1 MISLKCLVLI
11 VGICVSCFNCRD
23 IKYETDPTEASHM
36 ELIMANIMPSVSE
49 DHIKV
54 LKIANGTIYGK
65 GKAKPRKITEKLHH
79 MNTTD
84 YNEDEYTSTTTIHPE
99 NTSHSH
105 IYERTGKTTESH
117 HKTNPTKSTNFS
129 RTKRSLTEDELGSFA
144 EMGKVFT
151 DSFKR
156 FEDDAVKARTDFMK
170 FMTTLDKLSEERDK
184 ANNHL

>member
-1 MISLKCLVLI
+1 
-11 VGICVSCFNCRD
+11 
-23 IKYETDPTEASHM
+23 M
-36 ELIMANIMPSVSE
+36 ELIMENIMPSVSE

-54 LKIANGTIYGK
+54 LKITNGTIYGK

-84 YNEDEYTSTTTIHPE
+84 YNENEYTSTSTIHPE

-105 IYERTGKTTESH
+105 IYERTGKTSESH
-117 HKTNPTKSTNFS
+117 HKEKPTKSIPVSNFE
-129 RTKRSLTEDELGSFA
+129 RTKRSLSQSELGSFA

-156 FEDDAVKARTDFMK
+156 FEDDAAKARTDLMT
-170 FMTTLDKLSEERDK
+170 FMTSLDKLSEERDK
-184 ANNHL
+184 ANNH

>member
-1 MISLKCLVLI
+1 M
-11 VGICVSCFNCRD
+11 FYYRD
-23 IKYETDPTEASHM
+23 IKYETSTETSHM

-84 YNEDEYTSTTTIHPE
+84 YNENEYTSTTTIHPE

-105 IYERTGKTTESH
+105 IYERTGKTTQSH
-117 HKTNPTKSTNFS
+117 HKTKPTKSISLINFS
-129 RTKRSLTEDELGSFA
+129 RTKRSLSQNELESFA

-151 DSFKR
+151 ESFKR
-156 FEDDAVKARTDFMK
+156 FEDDAIKARTDFMK

-184 ANNHL
+184 ANNH

>member
-1 MISLKCLVLI
+1 
-11 VGICVSCFNCRD
+11 
-23 IKYETDPTEASHM
+23 M

-54 LKIANGTIYGK
+54 LKIANGTTYGK
-65 GKAKPRKITEKLHH
+65 GKAKPRKMTEKLHH

-105 IYERTGKTTESH
+105 IYERTGETTEPH
-117 HKTNPTKSTNFS
+117 HKTKPTKSVQF
-129 RTKRSLTEDELGSFA
+129 RTKRSLSESELESFS

-151 DSFKR
+151 ESFKK
-156 FEDDAVKARTDFMK
+156 FEDDATKARTDFMK
-170 FMTTLDKLSEERDK
+170 FMTTLDKLSEARDK
-184 ANNHL
+184 AYNHS